1 MAAHEHLNSKLF
13 HSSPHLFKKGEL
25 VKPINVGAM
34 TNYGGDTTPHA
45 FATNDLEKAKEYA
58 IDRAENGTGTGA
70 WINEVETPQDITS
83 VSEQVKRVM
92 PKDVHPA
99 VETVYGK
106 EYASKTGFVATGRA
120 TFHSRQS
127 ERNVSTP
134 WV

>member
-1 MAAHEHLNSKLF
+1 MAANEHLNPKLF
-13 HSSPHLFKKGEL
+13 HSSLHLFKKGEL
-25 VKPINVGAM
+25 VKPIKTGAM
-34 TNYGGDTTPHA
+34 TNYGGDTTPYA

-58 IDRAENGTGTGA
+58 ITRGEGKGA
-70 WINEVETPQDITS
+70 WINEVETPQDIAS
-83 VSEQVKRVM
+83 VSEQVKRRM
-92 PKDVHPA
+92 PEDVHSA

-134 WV
+134 GV

>member
-1 MAAHEHLNSKLF
+1 LF
-13 HSSPHLFKKGEL
+13 HASPHLFKKGEL

-58 IDRAENGTGTGA
+58 IQRGEGKGA
-70 WINEVETPQDITS
+70 WINELETPQDITS
-83 VSEQVKRVM
+83 VSEQVKRTM
-92 PKDVHPA
+92 PEDVHPA